1 MNPPRAT
8 ADDYIAFLVAT
19 PGEGTATEMGRC
31 QPVRPHAPAHDAF
44 TRLLTR
50 LEPDPAALWEEVRP
64 LLPAGGVL
72 VFDDTVL
79 DKPHA
84 RHMGLV
90 GRFWSGRH
98 RRVVQGIDLLTA
110 VWTDGDGLWPCDY
123 RLVDPA
129 EAPKRTKNDLL
140 RDMLGV
146 AKVRGLAPAC
156 VCFDCW
162 FSGLDNLKAVRAC
175 GWIFLTQVRCNRR
188 VNPDRTG
195 NRAIQTCD
203 IAATG
208 AVVHLEGFGLVKAF
222 RIVAPNGDTEHWIT
236 NDLGMGEGARLAFA
250 ERAWGI
256 EEYHRGLNQHS
267 AVDRCQTRMAKA
279 QRNHIGFAI
288 RAFVRLEWHR
298 FTTGVSWFAAKLG
311 VIREAIRGFLTQP
324 AFGLPRRATA

>member
-8 ADDYIAFLVAT
+8 AEDYIAFLVAT

-31 QPVRPHAPAHDAF
+31 QPRCPDAPAHDAF
-44 TRLLTR
+44 TRLLNR
-50 LEPDPAALWEEVRP
+50 LEPDPGALWDEVRP
-64 LLPAGGVL
+64 LLPADGVL

-79 DKPHA
+79 DKPFA

-98 RRVVQGIDLLTA
+98 KRVVQGINLVTA
-110 VWTDGDGLWPCDY
+110 LWTDGDALWPCDY
-123 RLVDPA
+123 RLVDHGVGDG
-129 EAPKRTKNDLL
+129 TKNDPFREML
-140 RDMLGV
+140 R
-146 AKVRGLAPAC
+146 AAAARGLAPRC

-162 FSGLDNLKAVRAC
+162 YSGKDNLKAVRAL
-175 GWIFLTQVRCNRR
+175 GWTFVTQVRCNRK

-195 NRAIQTCD
+195 NRAIEECD

-208 AVVHLEGFGLVKAF
+208 TVVHLEGFGLVKAF
-222 RIVAPNGDTEHWIT
+222 RIATTDGGTEHWIT
-236 NDLGMGEGARLAFA
+236 NDLGMDEGARVMFA

-256 EEYHRGLNQHS
+256 EEYHRGLKGHT
-267 AVDRCQTRMAKA
+267 AVDRCQTRMSNA

-311 VIREAIRGFLTQP
+311 IVREAVRGFLAQP
-324 AFGLPRRATA
+324 TLNPLPTPTA